1 MLKLKYNVDSLE
13 DGSTQGSSSELN
25 EIFEQR
31 MEIEEADTEE
41 ELFAIQMQIQT
52 QYDDEIKEMGEC
64 FERHE
69 FDAVKKHLERTK
81 YLD

>member
-1 MLKLKYNVDSLE
+1 MVE
-13 DGSTQGSSSELN
+13 GSTQEDSLA

-41 ELFAIQMQIQT
+41 ELFAIQMDVQT
-52 QYDDEIKEMGEC
+52 QYDDKIKEIGSN
-64 FERHE
+64 FENQNIE
-69 FDAVKKHLERTK
+69 GVKKLLEQTK

>member
-1 MLKLKYNVDSLE
+1 MFE
-13 DGSTQGSSSELN
+13 GSTQEDSLA

-41 ELFAIQMQIQT
+41 ELFAIQMDVQT
-52 QYDDEIKEMGEC
+52 QYDDKIKEIGSN
-64 FERHE
+64 FENQNIE
-69 FDAVKKHLERTK
+69 GVKKLLEQTK